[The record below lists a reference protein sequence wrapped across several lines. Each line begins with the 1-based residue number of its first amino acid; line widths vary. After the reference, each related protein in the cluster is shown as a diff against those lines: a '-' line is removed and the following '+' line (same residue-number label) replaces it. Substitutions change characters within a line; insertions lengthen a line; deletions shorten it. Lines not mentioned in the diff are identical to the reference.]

1 MNKSAFKKVTGVII
15 LGLLLILTVS
25 SAGCVTSP
33 VGSLEE
39 WMHQVLDD
47 HTIYPP
53 DPDSETSNQETQS
66 EVYVAEIRSSHG
78 NLQM

>member
-1 MNKSAFKKVTGVII
+1 MMNKSAFKKVTGVII

-25 SAGCVTSP
+25 SAGCVTST

-39 WMHQVLDD
+39 VIHQVTHD

-53 DPDSETSNQETQS
+53 DPDLETSNQGTQS
-66 EVYVAEIRSSHG
+66 EVYVAEMRSAYG
-78 NLQM
+78 CV